1 MGSSSKRSP
10 RRGRRESVNL
20 SSIVD
25 DGNKQSWG
33 GSSSNP
39 LDRSLVIYDGNIVES
54 NLEREFESKSAPS
67 AVAPPITDDAEYI
80 ITKKVVCIV
89 DEAKRISVS
98 QTLESSLSKLQRSL
112 SMSPNKP
119 RSKRKSKRR
128 SRSVEMPLKF
138 VQVPL

>member
-1 MGSSSKRSP
+1 MGSLSSILDDGKSFSKRSP
-10 RRGRRESVNL
+10 RRGRKKSVNL

-25 DGNKQSWG
+25 DGNMQSWSG
-33 GSSSNP
+33 RPGSSSNL
-39 LDRSLVIYDGNIVES
+39 LDGSLVIYDGNIVES

-119 RSKRKSKRR
+119 
-128 SRSVEMPLKF
+128 
-138 VQVPL
+138 